1 MKDYGILQVYT
12 GGGKGKTSAA
22 LGVAFRACA
31 RGARVLMLAF
41 LKDDP
46 NYSEAIGAHLL
57 PGFTLKQVGRD
68 AFVNFKN
75 PAQVD
80 LDLARSGWET
90 AKKAI
95 LNREADLII
104 LDEINIVLQTGML
117 PVDEVVDFLKAH
129 KGYAEI
135 ICTGRGAPQKLCDA
149 AGLVTDMQEV
159 KHYFHLGVSSRAGI
173 DF

>member
-1 MKDYGILQVYT
+1 MKGYGKLQVYT
-12 GGGKGKTSAA
+12 GDGKGKTSAA

-46 NYSEAIGAHLL
+46 DYSEAIGAHLL

-68 AFVNFKN
+68 VFVNFKN
-75 PAQVD
+75 PDKID
-80 LDLARSGWET
+80 LDMARNGWEQG
-90 AKKAI
+90 KDAI
-95 LNREADLII
+95 INNSADIII

-117 PVDEVVDFLKAH
+117 PVDEVVDFLSAH
-129 KGYAEI
+129 KGGTEI
-135 ICTGRGAPQKLCDA
+135 ICTGRGAPQKLCAIAD
-149 AGLVTDMQEV
+149 LVTDMKEV
-159 KHYFHLGVSSRAGI
+159 KHYFHLGTASRAGI

>member
-1 MKDYGILQVYT
+1 MQGYGKIQVYT
-12 GGGKGKTSAA
+12 GDGKGKTSAA

-31 RGARVLMLAF
+31 RGAKVLMLAF

-46 NYSEAIGAHLL
+46 EYSEAIGAHLL

-75 PAQVD
+75 PDKID
-80 LDLARSGWET
+80 LDMARAAWEM
-90 AKKAI
+90 AKEAI
-95 LNREADLII
+95 ANQQADVII

-117 PVDEVVDFLKAH
+117 PMDEVVGFLSAH
-129 KGYAEI
+129 KGVAEV
-135 ICTGRGAPQKLCDA
+135 ICTGRGAPQELCAIAD
-149 AGLVTDMQEV
+149 LVTDMREV
-159 KHYFHLGVSSRAGI
+159 KHYFHLGVASRAGI

>member
-68 AFVNFKN
+68 AFVNFK
-75 PAQVD
+75 
-80 LDLARSGWET
+80 
-90 AKKAI
+90 
-95 LNREADLII
+95 
-104 LDEINIVLQTGML
+104 QTGML
-117 PVDEVVDFLKAH
+117 PVDEVVDFLKEH

>member
-12 GGGKGKTSAA
+12 GDGKGKTSAA

-80 LDLARSGWET
+80 LDL
-90 AKKAI
+90 I

-117 PVDEVVDFLKAH
+117 PVDEVVDFLKEH

>member
-12 GGGKGKTSAA
+12 GDGKGKTSAA

-95 LNREADLII
+95 FKPR
-104 LDEINIVLQTGML
+104 
-117 PVDEVVDFLKAH
+117 
-129 KGYAEI
+129 
-135 ICTGRGAPQKLCDA
+135 
-149 AGLVTDMQEV
+149 
-159 KHYFHLGVSSRAGI
+159 SR
-173 DF
+173 FNNT

>member
-1 MKDYGILQVYT
+1 MQGYGKIQVYT
-12 GGGKGKTSAA
+12 GDGKGKTSAA

-31 RGARVLMLAF
+31 RGAKVLMLAF

-46 NYSEAIGAHLL
+46 EYSEAIGAQLL

-75 PAQVD
+75 PDKID
-80 LDLARSGWET
+80 LDMARAGWEL
-90 AKKAI
+90 AKEAI
-95 LNREADLII
+95 AQQQADVII

-117 PVDEVVDFLKAH
+117 PVDEVVGFLSAH
-129 KGYAEI
+129 KGGVEV
-135 ICTGRGAPQKLCDA
+135 ICTGRGALQELCAIAD
-149 AGLVTDMQEV
+149 LVTDMREV
-159 KHYFHLGVSSRAGI
+159 KHYFHLGVASRAGI

>member
-1 MKDYGILQVYT
+1 MKGYGKIQVYT
-12 GGGKGKTSAA
+12 GDGKGKTSAA

-31 RGARVLMLAF
+31 RGARVVMLAF

-46 NYSEAIGAHLL
+46 EYSEAIGAHLL

-75 PAQVD
+75 PDKID
-80 LDLARSGWET
+80 LDMARSGWEL
-90 AKKAI
+90 AKEVI
-95 LNREADLII
+95 LKQQADVLI

-117 PVDEVVDFLKAH
+117 PVDEVVDFLAAH
-129 KGYAEI
+129 KGATEI
-135 ICTGRGAPQKLCDA
+135 ICTGRGAPQKLCDVA
-149 AGLVTDMQEV
+149 DLVTDMQEV
-159 KHYFHLGVSSRAGI
+159 KHYFHLGVASRAGI

>member
-1 MKDYGILQVYT
+1 MQGYGRLQVYT
-12 GGGKGKTSAA
+12 GDGKGKTSAA

-46 NYSEAIGAHLL
+46 DYSEAIGAHLL
-57 PGFTLKQVGRD
+57 PGFCLKQVGRD

-75 PAQVD
+75 PDKID
-80 LDLARSGWET
+80 LDLARSGWEL

-95 LNREADLII
+95 AGREADVII
-104 LDEINIVLQTGML
+104 LDEINIVLWSGML
-117 PVDEVVDFLKAH
+117 PVDEVAGFLAAH
-129 KGYAEI
+129 KGGAEV
-135 ICTGRGAPQKLCDA
+135 ICTGRGAPQKLCA
-149 AGLVTDMQEV
+149 AADLVTDMQEV
-159 KHYFHLGVSSRAGI
+159 KHYFHLGVASRAGI

>member
-1 MKDYGILQVYT
+1 MEGFNKLQVYT
-12 GGGKGKTSAA
+12 GSGKGKTSAA

-31 RGARVLMLAF
+31 RGARVLMLCF

-68 AFVNFKN
+68 TFVDFKN
-75 PAQVD
+75 PAQKD
-80 LDLARSGWET
+80 LDMARSGWEES
-90 AKKAI
+90 KKAI
-95 LNREADLII
+95 AGRAADLII

-117 PVDEVVDFLKAH
+117 PVDEVVNFLAAN
-129 KGYAEI
+129 KGNAEV
-135 ICTGRGAPQKLCDA
+135 ICTGRGAPQKLCAIAD
-149 AGLVTDMQEV
+149 LVTDMQEV